1 MTAVRFY
8 AALSDRLRLRAREYE
23 KFDWLAAVP
32 DGKVVYLVGKG
43 EPPKERGVGQS
54 RRDRGA

>member
-8 AALSDRLRLRAREYE
+8 AALSDRVRFRAREYE
-23 KFDWLAAVP
+23 KVDWLAAVP

-43 EPPKERGVGQS
+43 IQPKDRGVGQGRS
-54 RRDRGA
+54 